1 MKLISN
7 PKQHNWNMF
16 THVLLG
22 TFNML
27 LLINVL
33 LTLWVSCAEGQERT
47 CNFPEIKHG
56 RTYGENQPKQNFPV
70 AIGKYF
76 YYTCD
81 HSYVSASQSLWT
93 RITCT
98 EEGWSPTPK
107 CRRLCFF
114 PSVENGHSSSSGQIH
129 LEGDTVQILCAM
141 GYKLANNQSS
151 ITCTEDDWSSPPKCS
166 PADSEGK
173 CGPPPPIENGDTT
186 SFPLPSYAQGST
198 VEYQCQNLYELQGN
212 KYITCRNG
220 RWSQPP
226 KCLDA
231 CVISEE
237 MMEKHNIRLKWKRDK
252 KLYTKTD
259 DVIEFTCKWGYR
271 PTTPRET
278 FRATC
283 RGGKL
288 EYPSCEN
295 YFGLCFFPVVENG
308 RSSSSGQIHLEGD
321 TVQILF
327 DMGYKLANIQSSI
340 IYVRKMTGPLLL
352 NATLQG
358 KKPFRKSPSATD
370 RRRAAAEGAQRT
382 WGYRATHEAMHTGAR
397 PRIGTRTDDATS
409 AGGGGGGHRKGGGA
423 GGNLTR
429 STHSGRGSPWTPE
442 QPPRARWSHTVY
454 QPCGRGAMAQSE
466 DKSPGSMVS
475 VLDRGPSGTTGR
487 MAGDRWLRRGG
498 GARKGQAWGTKA
510 TPGRLERQ
518 LASVTPKVSYAQTTP
533 PGRRTTM
540 DAAGCSPPSRRGPPC
555 ASIYAVQG
563 YVTGNAP
570 SEEALVRTRCYSTG
584 QKRVDSYTAA
594 SGARGSQV
602 GGTEVRFAV
611 LVSTGR
617 VKHRERLRP
626 GPEPAASGYCAASRT
641 TSTLLLCM
649 EGTAPQ
655 QQQRALKDISCGNPP
670 EVENANII
678 SKQMIRYPPG
688 GRVRYK
694 CNKAYSLYGEV
705 EVMCLSGTWT
715 KAPECKDSEG
725 RCGFPPPIEN
735 GDTTSFP
742 LSPYAQGST
751 VEYQCQNLYELQGNK
766 YITCRNGRWSQPP
779 KCLDACVISEEMME
793 KHNIRLKWKRDK
805 KLYSKTDDVIEF
817 TCKWGYR
824 PTTPRETFRA
834 TCRGGKLEY
843 PSCENYFG

>member
-1 MKLISN
+1 MSEARGGLQIPETS
-7 PKQHNWNMF
+7 P
-16 THVLLG
+16 LG
-22 TFNML
+22 
-27 LLINVL
+27 
-33 LTLWVSCAEGQERT
+33 EKRT

-56 RTYGENQPKQNFPV
+56 RTYGENQPKQTFPV
-70 AIGKYF
+70 AIRKYF

-93 RITCT
+93 QITCT
-98 EEGWSPTPK
+98 EEGWSPIPK
-107 CRRLCFF
+107 CRR
-114 PSVENGHSSSSGQIH
+114 
-129 LEGDTVQILCAM
+129 
-141 GYKLANNQSS
+141 
-151 ITCTEDDWSSPPKCS
+151 
-166 PADSEGK
+166 
-173 CGPPPPIENGDTT
+173 
-186 SFPLPSYAQGST
+186 
-198 VEYQCQNLYELQGN
+198 
-212 KYITCRNG
+212 
-220 RWSQPP
+220 
-226 KCLDA
+226 
-231 CVISEE
+231 
-237 MMEKHNIRLKWKRDK
+237 
-252 KLYTKTD
+252 
-259 DVIEFTCKWGYR
+259 
-271 PTTPRET
+271 
-278 FRATC
+278 
-283 RGGKL
+283 
-288 EYPSCEN
+288 
-295 YFGLCFFPVVENG
+295 LCFFPVVENG

-340 IYVRKMTGPLLL
+340 IYGRKMTGPLL
-352 NATLQG
+352 NPTLRG

-570 SEEALVRTRCYSTG
+570 SEEALARTRCYSTG

-594 SGARGSQV
+594 SGGGWDRPWPPASGRARGEPHTRRQPQRSKTTRPGARGSQV

-626 GPEPAASGYCAASRT
+626 GPEPAASGYCAALRT

-779 KCLDACVISEEMME
+779 KCLDAYVISEEMME
-793 KHNIRLKWKRDK
+793 RHNIQLKWESDK
-805 KLYSKTDDVIEF
+805 KIYTKTDDDVEF

-824 PTTPRETFRA
+824 PTTPRETFRV